1 MGRITITIQH
11 TDIIGSTAPI
21 SVSMMTS
28 KTTTPR
34 VFTRG
39 LLDRSK
45 IGVTTQF
52 VPSKKA
58 SVCRYKL
65 SDPISENS
73 FKRRKS
79 NPISTISRQA
89 SVLKKWEP
97 PGSNFAS
104 CSATEIQTALFFI
117 WKFALDTNPKGRG
130 DFATFWSLS
139 MWTPTRAYCKNVFV

>member
-1 MGRITITIQH
+1 MNMGRLTSPIQH
-11 TDIIGSTAPI
+11 TDIIGSRAPI

-39 LLDRSK
+39 LLERSK

-73 FKRRKS
+73 FKRRRS
-79 NPISTISRQA
+79 SPTSTISRQA

-97 PGSNFAS
+97 PGSYFAS
-104 CSATEIQTALFFI
+104 CPAMETKTALFFI
-117 WKFALDTNPKGRG
+117 WNFALDTNPMGRG
-130 DFATFWSLS
+130 EFATFGPSPMS
-139 MWTPTRAYCKNVFV
+139 TPTRT